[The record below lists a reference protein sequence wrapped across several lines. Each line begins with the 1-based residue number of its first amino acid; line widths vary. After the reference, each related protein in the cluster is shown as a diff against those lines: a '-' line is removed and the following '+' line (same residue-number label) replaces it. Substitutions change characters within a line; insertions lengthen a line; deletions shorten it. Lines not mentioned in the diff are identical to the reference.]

1 MEKDRLLD
9 ACDKTIIRDG
19 LCIMRNEFLTHH
31 SSRLTYYSLLIMKAL
46 LMFVI
51 SVMIFS
57 SCSLPRIIILKDP
70 LSPEEHIN
78 LGLSYEE
85 KAEYDAALREYET
98 AAKDLAIAYLYI
110 GNLYFKKG
118 DFDKAERAYRKA
130 IRKTSDPRAMNNLA
144 WLYYT
149 LNKDLDRAEGLAEE
163 AVKQGPD
170 NQDFIDTLNK
180 IKERRRN
187 CQKE

>member
-1 MEKDRLLD
+1 MEEDRLLD
-9 ACDKTIIRDG
+9 ACDKTVMHDG
-19 LCIMRNEFLTHH
+19 FLTHH
-31 SSRLTYYSLLIMKAL
+31 SSWITHYSLRITNTLLLFITVVLIL
-46 LMFVI
+46 
-51 SVMIFS
+51 S
-57 SCSLPRIIILKDP
+57 SCSLPRIIILRDP

-85 KAEYDAALREYET
+85 KGEYDAALREYET
-98 AAKDLAIAYLYI
+98 AAKQLAIAYFYI

-118 DFDKAERAYRKA
+118 DFDKAEKAYKKS
-130 IRKTSDPRAMNNLA
+130 IKKTSDPRAMNNLA

-149 LNKDLDRAEGLAEE
+149 LNKDLDRAEELAEE
-163 AVKQGPD
+163 ALKQNPD

-187 CQKE
+187 WQKE